1 MTSIP
6 FNGIPGHPQTGVCAP
21 SPRSTGPSIS
31 IIVTDERLTRVD
43 WMPSRAHDSAGMD
56 LRAMFADGLVQALQ
70 PGEARLIPT
79 GLRVWVRNPNWVGMI
94 YPRSGTGHKRGL
106 VLGNGT
112 GVIDA
117 DYQGPLMVSLL
128 NRTSEVQ
135 VIEFG
140 ERIAQLVV
148 LPIIRPDLDFVT
160 DFESATARGDG
171 GFGSTG
177 TK

>member
-1 MTSIP
+1 MVGSMTEDHTP
-6 FNGIPGHPQTGVCAP
+6 HPKMSV
-21 SPRSTGPSIS
+21 
-31 IIVTDERLTRVD
+31 IVTDDRLTSQGWLPQRE
-43 WMPSRAHDSAGMD
+43 HNSAGLD
-56 LRAMFADGLVQALQ
+56 LRAMFDIGAVIALQ
-70 PGEARLIPT
+70 PGEAKLIPT
-79 GLRVWVRNPNWVGMI
+79 GLKIWLENPDWVGMI

-117 DYQGPLMVSLL
+117 DYQGPLMVSLV

-135 VIEFG
+135 YIELG
-140 ERIAQLVV
+140 ERIAQYVV
-148 LPIIRPDLDFVT
+148 LPIIRPEIQFVHGFGDET
-160 DFESATARGDG
+160 TRGDG

>member
-1 MTSIP
+1 ML
-6 FNGIPGHPQTGVCAP
+6 
-21 SPRSTGPSIS
+21 
-31 IIVTDERLTRVD
+31 E
-43 WMPSRAHDSAGMD
+43 
-56 LRAMFADGLVQALQ
+56 DGKLLALQ
-70 PGEARLIPT
+70 PGEARLVPT
-79 GLRVWVRNPNWVGMI
+79 GLRVWVKNPNWVGMI

-112 GVIDA
+112 GGIDA

-140 ERIAQLVV
+140 ERIAQFVV
-148 LPIIRPDLDFVT
+148 LPVIRPELEFVVDF
-160 DFESATARGDG
+160 DQATTRGDG

>member
-21 SPRSTGPSIS
+21 SQVSPGPSIA
-31 IIVTDERLTRVD
+31 IIATDERLTRSD
-43 WMPSRAHDSAGMD
+43 WMPTRAHDSAGMD
-56 LRAMFADGLVQALQ
+56 LRAMLEDGKLLALQ
-70 PGEARLIPT
+70 PGEARLVPT
-79 GLRVWVRNPNWVGMI
+79 GLRVWVKNPNWVGMI

-140 ERIAQLVV
+140 ERIAQFVV
-148 LPIIRPDLDFVT
+148 LPVIRPELEFVVDF
-160 DFESATARGDG
+160 DQATTRGDG